1 VKEIAMSCGITDP
14 LSCVGQLAADGA
26 TRTWDAIC
34 LSFAVAADALLK
46 VFARAFTE
54 IPPVDLASP
63 SVKDVYAICLGI
75 AAVIAAVMLLGQVIR
90 TAFTRDGSAL
100 AEGLTGIG
108 KAAIAFM
115 LTLVITSAAVTAA
128 DSLTAYIIDRSF
140 GSAAGLTAHLTT
152 LLSYVGTTGHPVA
165 ELAGGASLLLLLA
178 LAGIALI
185 VVLWFELLLRNA
197 AIAVLVATSP
207 IAAIGMAS
215 AASRSWWPR
224 AAWATGQ
231 LIAVKPIIALIFA
244 TGLGLTGGRSN
255 GIETLLTG
263 MLILLLAALAWPVIA
278 KFLTFSTAGASG
290 SAGLGVVLGFV
301 AGRLSGGGSLPG
313 GGLPGGTGA
322 GDGAGGAAAGEAA
335 GGGAAAAGL
344 AAGGAAAGI
353 LALAASGIQAAHRAS
368 TALAGRMDDV
378 AGNAGL
384 ASPGSGHHPQL
395 QGARPRSGSNPATQ
409 QNRSPQAPGQS
420 GSRASGAGWAASD
433 WPEPEADPWSGSG
446 WPGQSPAHSGPG
458 TTDPDPADDEGSAR

>member
-1 VKEIAMSCGITDP
+1 MSCGITDP
-14 LSCVGQLAADGA
+14 LSCVGQLAAAGA
-26 TRTWDAIC
+26 TRTWDLIC
-34 LSFAVAADALLK
+34 VSFAAAADALLK

-63 SVKDVYAICLGI
+63 SVKNVYAICLGI
-75 AAVIAAVMLLGQVIR
+75 AAGIAAVMLLCQVIR

-115 LTLVITSAAVTAA
+115 LTLAVTSAAVTAA

-165 ELAGGASLLLLLA
+165 ELAGGASLLLVLA
-178 LAGIALI
+178 VVGIALI
-185 VVLWFELLLRNA
+185 LVLWFELLLRNA

-224 AAWATGQ
+224 MAWATGQ
-231 LIAVKPIIALIFA
+231 LIAVKPVMALIFA
-244 TGLGLTGGRSN
+244 TGLGLTGGRSH
-255 GIETLLTG
+255 GIETLLAG
-263 MLILLLAALAWPVIA
+263 MLILLLAAVAWPVVA

-290 SAGLGVVLGFV
+290 AAGLGVVLGFV
-301 AGRLSGGGSLPG
+301 AGRLSGGGGSLPG
-313 GGLPGGTGA
+313 GGLPTEAGAADGAAGA
-322 GDGAGGAAAGEAA
+322 GAGEAA
-335 GGGAAAAGL
+335 GGGAAAAGV
-344 AAGGAAAGI
+344 AAGGAAAGV
-353 LALAASGIQAAHRAS
+353 LALVTSGIQAAHRAS

-378 AGNAGL
+378 AGTAGL
-384 ASPGSGHHPQL
+384 APPGYGHRPQL
-395 QGARPRSGSNPATQ
+395 QGAKPRPGYDSATQ
-409 QNRSPQAPGQS
+409 QNGSSQAPDHF
-420 GSRASGAGWAASD
+420 GSWASGGESD
-433 WPEPEADPWSGSG
+433 WPEPDLDPWSSSS
-446 WPGQSPAHSGPG
+446 WPGDAPG
-458 TTDPDPADDEGSAR
+458 RSAPDASDPGSAGDGGAAE